1 MESIKI
7 KHRLFEI
14 VEQRSETS
22 FIATFKNKKY
32 FINKYEPH
40 TEAGDELSY
49 SVSRIKSSGIK
60 APKLFIRDRKN
71 GYVVR
76 EFIEG
81 QSVMSLIAEKDLD
94 EEIYRQLF
102 VNAYMAKLNRM
113 TLNYEIDKWILKDG
127 ELYYVYPHFII
138 YDEEKDLLKRYLR
151 LWFNT
156 KELIQFLDKHDLSF
170 DKTRLKD
177 EYTTNKEIVLMT
189 IKHYR

>member
-14 VEQRSETS
+14 VEQRSKTS

-94 EEIYRQLF
+94 EEMYRQLF

-127 ELYYVYPHFII
+127 ELYYVFPHFII

>member
-60 APKLFIRDRKN
+60 APKLFIRDRKS